1 MPKWLKWLGEAIEWN
16 HSQLL
21 GGRVRRVE
29 EKESTIYTM
38 ETLVVQAVVLEV
50 HTDTYAPLSLAL
62 KGY

>member
-1 MPKWLKWLGEAIEWN
+1 MPKWLKWLSEAIEW
-16 HSQLL
+16 HPRQPIR
-21 GGRVRRVE
+21 GRAALDE

-50 HTDTYAPLSLAL
+50 HTDAYAPLSLAL